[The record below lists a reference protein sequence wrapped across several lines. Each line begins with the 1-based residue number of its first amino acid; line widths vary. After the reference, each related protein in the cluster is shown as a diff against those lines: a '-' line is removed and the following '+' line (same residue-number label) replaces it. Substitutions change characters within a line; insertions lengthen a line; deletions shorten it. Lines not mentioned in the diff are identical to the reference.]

1 MTAKTMS
8 ERKMR
13 CSTVYDP
20 CGSIKG
26 SDARRWRQFVA
37 LAVLVLLL
45 AACGSS
51 DEELGSVGYV
61 EGFLGGVAADDPHAA
76 QTGRDVLSA
85 GGSAVD
91 AVVAMYFVSAVTLPS
106 AASLGGGGVCVAFDS
121 GNGEV
126 QALEFFARRAA
137 GGVGDAERP
146 SAVPGN
152 IRGFF
157 ALHARYGRLRWS
169 QLIAPA
175 ENMAR
180 FGFRVSRALAR
191 DIAEVGD
198 ALAAEPEAFRVFS
211 APDRAGLVGEGDV
224 LRQVELAAVL
234 ARVRAEGAGPFYT
247 GVFARQFVEAT
258 QAAGGTLSVR
268 DLQAYAPAWQETIVV
283 PMGNQT
289 AHFPPAPAIGG
300 AIAAQMWTLLGQR
313 SALKRASTEER
324 LRLFANLGLDTSEKR
339 LELLVREQGGSRQS
353 SAENPSAA
361 TFVAVDR
368 EGSAAACAVTLNSL
382 FGTGRVAGGT
392 GIVLAAAPGPG
403 GRGATALGP
412 MLIVNRNVKEFFFA
426 GAASGGVAAPTA
438 LVSVA
443 ARAVLA
449 EEPLAQA
456 LAAPRVLGG
465 SMPGVIYQE
474 GGAETIERV
483 FAGESM
489 RLVAA
494 PALGQVNAVHCPEGI
509 PPNPQS
515 CAAGSDPRGYGLAV
529 MAD

>member
-1 MTAKTMS
+1 ML
-8 ERKMR
+8 
-13 CSTVYDP
+13 
-20 CGSIKG
+20 
-26 SDARRWRQFVA
+26 A
-37 LAVLVLLL
+37 LSL
-45 AACGSS
+45 AACGST
-51 DEELGSVGYV
+51 DEELGTVGYV
-61 EGFLGGVAADDPHAA
+61 EGFLGGVAADDPHAV

-85 GGSAVD
+85 GGSAAD

-121 GNGEV
+121 AKGEV
-126 QALEFFARRAA
+126 QALEFFARRPA
-137 GGVGDAERP
+137 GGTANAERP

-152 IRGFF
+152 VRGFF
-157 ALHARYGRLRWS
+157 AFHARYGRLRWS
-169 QLIAPA
+169 QLVAPA

-191 DIAEVGD
+191 DIAEVGG
-198 ALAAEPEAFRVFS
+198 ALAAEEGTFRLFS
-211 APDRAGLVGEGDV
+211 APDRGGLVGEGDF

-234 ARVRAEGAGPFYT
+234 GRVRAEGAGPFYT
-247 GVFARQFVEAT
+247 GSFARQFAEAAN
-258 QAAGGTLSVR
+258 AAGGTLSSS
-268 DLQAYAPAWQETIVV
+268 DLHGYAPTWRETIVV

-289 AHFPPAPAIGG
+289 AHFPPAPAVGG
-300 AIAAQMWTLLGQR
+300 EIAAEMWASLSRQSGLQR
-313 SALKRASTEER
+313 AGAEER
-324 LRLFANLGLDTSEKR
+324 LRLFADLGLDTSEKR

-412 MLIVNRNVKEFFFA
+412 MLIVNRNVNEFFFA
-426 GAASGGVAAPTA
+426 GAASGGAAAPTA

-443 ARAVLA
+443 ARTVLA
-449 EEPLAQA
+449 GESLNQA

-465 SMPGVIYQE
+465 PMPDVVYHE
-474 GGAETIERV
+474 AGAEALERV
-483 FAGESM
+483 FAGEGL

-494 PALGQVNAVHCPEGI
+494 PALGRVNAVYCAQGI
-509 PPNPQS
+509 PPHPES
-515 CAAGSDPRGYGLAV
+515 CVAGSDPRGSGLAV
-529 MAD
+529 TAD